1 MKAHGASLAAELAL
15 LLNFMEQL
23 QLQIRVNGEARE
35 YIGVHTVAQLLAH
48 LGHDAVPCAVEVNQQ
63 LVPKAKHS
71 QHQLHGGDRVELVTL
86 VGGG

>member
-1 MKAHGASLAAELAL
+1 MRTHNASLAKKLAL
-15 LLNFMEQL
+15 LFKFMEQA
-23 QLQIRVNGEARE
+23 QIQIQVNGESLT
-35 YIGVHTVAQLLAH
+35 YVGVETVAQLLTY
-48 LGHDAVPCAVEVNQQ
+48 LGRDNVPCAVEVNQQ

>member
-1 MKAHGASLAAELAL
+1 MRRARVVSAPRISSGCGRKAVADEQGAD
-15 LLNFMEQL
+15 
-23 QLQIRVNGEARE
+23 RVGRT
-35 YIGVHTVAQLLAH
+35 GLAQLLTH
-48 LGHDAVPCAVEVNQQ
+48 LGRDNVPCAVEVNQQ